1 MNATGVL
8 RAGPICRATVR
19 EGSHRELLENKKSV
33 QAQDE
38 DRKISEM
45 VSSRPDGDNQSG
57 TSGTRAEA
65 PQRDRKWPGKKDLAL
80 QSQRQRNG
88 LNGLWR

>member
-1 MNATGVL
+1 MTGL
-8 RAGPICRATVR
+8 ICRATVR

-33 QAQDE
+33 QAQDG
-38 DRKISEM
+38 DRKISEV
-45 VSSRPDGDNQSG
+45 VSSRPGGDNQSVPAG
-57 TSGTRAEA
+57 PE
-65 PQRDRKWPGKKDLAL
+65 QRLPRETGNGLERRTWHC

>member
-1 MNATGVL
+1 MTGL
-8 RAGPICRATVR
+8 ICRATVR

-33 QAQDE
+33 QAQDG
-38 DRKISEM
+38 DRKISE
-45 VSSRPDGDNQSG
+45 VVIIKARWRQSIS

-80 QSQRQRNG
+80 PVTKAEEWS
-88 LNGLWR
+88 